1 MRKLLLM
8 MLVDRKQDRLRSA
21 RSCLH
26 LPNPVLHCVAFLLSD
41 SDRCCVVC
49 SSVSCLT
56 QSFDSA
62 LTRESRVWSF
72 AVYHG
77 ALIDINYA
85 GAKRLLATWRV
96 LLGIWLPQIGAADE
110 KGENKIRRV
119 LRLRAEAALSL
130 ADMLQSMEADSEQRE
145 TVQLL
150 RETGANI
157 RALPKEHRI
166 G

>member
-1 MRKLLLM
+1 
-8 MLVDRKQDRLRSA
+8 MLCWLFFCQ
-21 RSCLH
+21 
-26 LPNPVLHCVAFLLSD
+26 LSHSVVQLS
-41 SDRCCVVC
+41 SDA
-49 SSVSCLT
+49 
-56 QSFDSA
+56 QG
-62 LTRESRVWSF
+62 SRVWSF